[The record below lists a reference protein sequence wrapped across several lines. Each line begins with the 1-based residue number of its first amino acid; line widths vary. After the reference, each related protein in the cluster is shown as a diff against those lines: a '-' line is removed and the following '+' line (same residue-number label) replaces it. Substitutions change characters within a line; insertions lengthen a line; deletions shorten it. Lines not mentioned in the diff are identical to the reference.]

1 MSITRVSPNIFKGIK
16 MHNNKSYL
24 IALNRLKGFTP
35 RMFPKLIAK
44 WPNLAEMFSLSARD
58 LEKNAVPAK
67 LAEAISRFD
76 LQEVT
81 ADLEWQA
88 AALTHKIIT
97 IDEPAYPDLL
107 KQIADPPIV
116 LYTIGDISGFKKPSV
131 AIVGS
136 RKPSIIGLEN
146 SYRFAFE
153 LAQEQITVVS
163 GLALGVDAR
172 AHQGTIA
179 AGGQTIA
186 VLGTG
191 VDNIYPRRH
200 LALAERICEN
210 GAIISEFSLKTPPI
224 AGHFPRRNRI
234 ISGLALATL
243 VVEAAIRSGS
253 LITARLALDQ
263 NRDVLAIPG
272 SIHNQQARGCHQLL
286 QQGAKLVT
294 SCVDI
299 LDELNIS
306 ASSDISHDLTEPEF
320 EQGLARYIG
329 FEVTSVDQLIARSG
343 WSISDI
349 MCSLAKLELKGIVN
363 AVPGGY
369 MRCR

>member
-1 MSITRVSPNIFKGIK
+1 MY
-16 MHNNKSYL
+16 NNKSYL
-24 IALNRLKGFTP
+24 IALNRLQGFSP
-35 RMFPKLIAK
+35 RIYPKLISK
-44 WPNLAEMFSLSARD
+44 WPNLAEMFSLSAAT
-58 LEKNAVPAK
+58 LEKNGVSAK
-67 LAEAISRFD
+67 LAYAISKVD
-76 LQEVT
+76 LQEVA
-81 ADLEWQA
+81 ADLQWQA
-88 AALTHKIIT
+88 ADARRNIIT
-97 IDEPAYPDLL
+97 LEDSSYPDLL

-116 LYTIGDISGFKKPSV
+116 LYTLGDITCLSNQIV
-131 AIVGS
+131 AMVGS
-136 RKPSIIGLEN
+136 RKPTITGLEN
-146 SYRFAFE
+146 SHRFAFE
-153 LAQEQITVVS
+153 LARNQITVVS
-163 GLALGVDAR
+163 GLALGIDAR
-172 AHQGTIA
+172 AHQGAIA
-179 AGGQTIA
+179 ANGQTIA
-186 VLGTG
+186 VLATG

-200 LALAERICEN
+200 LTLAERICEN
-210 GAIISEFSLKTPPI
+210 GVIISEFSLKTPPI

-294 SCVDI
+294 SCIDI

-306 ASSDISHDLTEPEF
+306 VSHDIIHDVTVPDF
-320 EQGLARYIG
+320 EQGLVRYIG

-343 WSISDI
+343 LSITDI
-349 MCSLAKLELKGIVN
+349 MCDLAKLELKGIVN